1 LIACG
6 ALGATGPDGA
16 TYHAPVTKLHL
27 WACVSALIAGAITL
41 SRPKGTAAHRIF
53 GLAYVGATILCCVS
67 SLAMFP
73 STGQFTPFHAVA
85 AQNLMLVGLGTGLSR
100 YLRRRVRDWRVWRLR
115 LMTYSYVSL
124 VVTGLRFAM
133 PVLPQG
139 RLVPAVIFVAVPI
152 ACWIYIEQRV
162 VPAWRPRAA
171 NTSSTP

>member
-1 LIACG
+1 MRLRASHVRCRPRGADSHIATDRELIACG

-41 SRPKGTAAHRIF
+41 SRPKGTAAHRIVGF
-53 GLAYVGATILCCVS
+53 AYVGATILYCVS

-100 YLRRRVRDWRVWRLR
+100 YLRRRVRASW
-115 LMTYSYVSL
+115 T
-124 VVTGLRFAM
+124 
-133 PVLPQG
+133 
-139 RLVPAVIFVAVPI
+139 
-152 ACWIYIEQRV
+152 
-162 VPAWRPRAA
+162 
-171 NTSSTP
+171 